1 MTDGTPEPDALTP
14 AGRIVILTT
23 AFLGWLFAGQVMAIF
38 PLAGRAAAVSLGA
51 KDEGAAGGWIAYYIA
66 AFLLGAAL
74 GGLVFG
80 WLGDRFG
87 RARAM
92 GLSILWYTLWTGAT
106 YFVTSSE
113 QLVVMRFMACLGTG
127 GIWPNG
133 VALASEAWASVSRP
147 LMAGLIGTAANV
159 GFIGLSMLA
168 SFYTIT
174 PENWRWVLIV
184 GAAPAPLGLFV
195 MLFVPESPAWLA
207 TRNVPTTVKPSSP
220 VSELFRAPLLSH
232 TLIGICLGAIP
243 ILGNWGGANWLVPW
257 AGKVAG
263 EVASR
268 QTAAEAASSVDP
280 RAVEGWTQASKSAGG
295 AIGSLLGG
303 WMATLFGRRTSYF
316 LITLFSL
323 GTSMYLFR
331 YLDPLAPQ
339 FLWWVFAL
347 GFFGTVYFG
356 WLPLYLPELF
366 PTRVRSTGS
375 GVTFNF
381 GRILSVGG
389 VMGTGALLKAFEG
402 DYARVGQITCL
413 VYVLGLVL
421 ICFAPDT
428 TRRQFAD

>member
-1 MTDGTPEPDALTP
+1 MASGATEPHALSRG
-14 AGRIVILTT
+14 ARLLILTT

-51 KDEGAAGGWIAYYIA
+51 EDEGAAGGWIAYYIA

-74 GGLVFG
+74 GGLLFG
-80 WLGDRFG
+80 WIGDRYG
-87 RARAM
+87 RARGM

-113 QLVVMRFMACLGTG
+113 QLVVLRFIACLGTG

-147 LMAGLIGTAANV
+147 LMAGLIGTAANL

-168 SFYTIT
+168 SHWTIT
-174 PENWRWVLIV
+174 PENWRWVLV
-184 GAAPAPLGLFV
+184 AGALPAPLGLFV
-195 MLFVPESPAWLA
+195 LVFVPESPAWLS
-207 TRNVPTTVKPSSP
+207 TRHKPVVTKPRSP
-220 VSELFRAPLLSH
+220 VGELFRAPLLSH

-243 ILGNWGGANWLVPW
+243 ILGNWGSANWLVPW
-257 AGKVAG
+257 AGKVASNAVQG
-263 EVASR
+263 AAADSPEAVA
-268 QTAAEAASSVDP
+268 A
-280 RAVEGWTQASKSAGG
+280 RAVEGLTQASKSAGG
-295 AIGSLLGG
+295 ALGSLLGG

-316 LITLFSL
+316 AITLCSL
-323 GTSMYLFR
+323 ATSMYLFR

-366 PTRVRSTGS
+366 PTHVRSTGS

-381 GRILSVGG
+381 GRILSVAG
-389 VMGTGALLKAFEG
+389 VMGTGALLRAFEG

-428 TRRQFAD
+428 TRRQFAE

>member
-1 MTDGTPEPDALTP
+1 MESGIATAAPLTRG
-14 AGRIVILTT
+14 GRMIILTT

-51 KDEGAAGGWIAYYIA
+51 ETEGAAGSWIAYYIA

-87 RARAM
+87 RTRGM

-106 YFVTSSE
+106 YWVTSSE
-113 QLVVMRFMACLGTG
+113 QLVVMRFIACLGTG

-147 LMAGLIGTAANV
+147 LMAGLIGMAANI

-168 SFYTIT
+168 SYWTIT
-174 PENWRWVLIV
+174 PENWRWVLV
-184 GAAPAPLGLFV
+184 MGAIPAPLGLFV
-195 MLFVPESPAWLA
+195 LLFVPESPYWLA
-207 TRNVPTTVKPSSP
+207 TRANPSSTKSRAP
-220 VSELFRAPLLSH
+220 LSELFRPPLLSH
-232 TLIGICLGAIP
+232 TMMGICLGAIP

-257 AGKVAG
+257 AGKIAG
-263 EVASR
+263 EAAQGSVAD
-268 QTAAEAASSVDP
+268 SSVAVAA

-295 AIGSLLGG
+295 ALGSLLGG
-303 WMATLFGRRTSYF
+303 WMATLMGRRTSYF
-316 LITLFSL
+316 LITLCSL
-323 GTSMYLFR
+323 ATSMYLFR

-389 VMGTGALLKAFEG
+389 VMGTGALLRAFAG

-413 VYVLGLVL
+413 VYVFGLVL

-428 TRRQFAD
+428 TRKEFGE

>member
-1 MTDGTPEPDALTP
+1 MSEGTAEPETLTP
-14 AGRIVILTT
+14 IGRIVILTT

-51 KDEGAAGGWIAYYIA
+51 ENEGAAGGWIAYYIA

-92 GLSILWYTLWTGAT
+92 GLSILWYTLWTGGT

-113 QLVVMRFMACLGTG
+113 QLVVMRFIACLGTG

-133 VALASEAWASVSRP
+133 VALASEAWASVSKP

-168 SFYTIT
+168 SHWTIT
-174 PENWRWVLIV
+174 PENWRWVLIA
-184 GAAPAPLGLFV
+184 GAIPAPLGLFA
-195 MLFVPESPAWLA
+195 MFFVPESPDWLA
-207 TRNVPTTVKPSSP
+207 TRRNPPPVKPRSP
-220 VSELFRAPLLSH
+220 MSELFRPPLLSH

-257 AGKVAG
+257 AGKVASATTTSAVEG
-263 EVASR
+263 A
-268 QTAAEAASSVDP
+268 VDP

-295 AIGSLLGG
+295 ALGSLLGG

-316 LITLFSL
+316 LITLGSL
-323 GTSMYLFR
+323 ATSMYLFR
-331 YLDPLAPQ
+331 YLDPLAPL

-389 VMGTGALLKAFEG
+389 VMGTGALLRAFDG

-428 TRRQFAD
+428 TRRAFSD